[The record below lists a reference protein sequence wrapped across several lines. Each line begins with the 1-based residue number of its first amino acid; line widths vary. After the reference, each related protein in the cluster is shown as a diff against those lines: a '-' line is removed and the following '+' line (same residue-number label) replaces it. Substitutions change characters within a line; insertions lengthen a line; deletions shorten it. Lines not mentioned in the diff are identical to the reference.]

1 MAYIKLDDGASPGN
15 TVSPFIKS
23 ILHMWNCMVWMFTLD
38 HFCMYSLTRSKQK
51 NDIREAYL
59 AASS

>member
-38 HFCMYSLTRSKQK
+38 HFLHVFP
-51 NDIREAYL
+51 DA
-59 AASS
+59 